1 MADNNKE
8 VVRAIE
14 KMNREVCRT
23 LSEIGRQMNKALGRM
38 AEALEQKQ
46 FDELV
51 PPPKGTV
58 YQNMRGTTLIGSED
72 FNEVY
77 DVWRRANEGGV
88 SEEYEVG
95 DEE

>member
-1 MADNNKE
+1 MADGSKDIAK
-8 VVRAIE
+8 AIDKLTRE
-14 KMNREVCRT
+14 MSKTMND
-23 LSEIGRQMNKALGRM
+23 IGKQMNKALGRM

-72 FNEVY
+72 FNEIY
-77 DVWRRANEGGV
+77 DVWCKANEEGV

>member
-8 VVRAIE
+8 VVRVLKNVTE
-14 KMNREVCRT
+14 ELHQLNRSVVRVA
-23 LSEIGRQMNKALGRM
+23 K
-38 AEALEQKQ
+38 ALEQKQ

-72 FNEVY
+72 FNEIY
-77 DVWRRANEGGV
+77 DAWCNLDKGE
-88 SEEYEVG
+88 
-95 DEE
+95 DDD